1 MENRILRGPVREFFQ
16 TPSPTRTLIANY
28 VLDNLGKREQS
39 VALCFRGDFAT
50 LYYHCHQLL
59 RIRDSRS
66 GIIGEFDFRHAR
78 FTAEYRERLAEL
90 KEMGVDISNFSD
102 EPEQNSRRYV
112 RFALR
117 GFGEEKL
124 EKVLNIYKN
133 LIEDFIDPSNQ
144 KYAFDPKTACRK
156 SKNLEKNRQQE
167 LYAAHFWRNDLM
179 YYDLEYTEPRA
190 AEKKVPGRFDLLGLR
205 ADTDGY
211 TLLLTELKST
221 KGALGGKAGLLKHE
235 KDYNDY
241 INSPCAEVRK
251 TEACEAVR
259 LLGEMFGRPCP
270 ADLKPENIK
279 RVKAK
284 FVFSDEVT
292 ESGRAYLPTKIPL
305 ALFEKVHLENGAEK
319 PY

>member
-1 MENRILRGPVREFFQ
+1 MDDRILRGRVREFFE
-16 TPSPTRTLIANY
+16 TPSPARTLIANY
-28 VLDNLGKREQS
+28 VLDNLNKREQS

-78 FTAEYRERLAEL
+78 FTQAYREKLAQL
-90 KEMGVDISNFSD
+90 KEMGVDASDFSD
-102 EPEQNSRRYV
+102 EPGQNGRRYV
-112 RFALR
+112 RFVLR

-124 EKVLNIYKN
+124 EKVLNIYKD
-133 LIEDFIDPSNQ
+133 LIEDFIDPSKQ
-144 KYAFDPKTACRK
+144 TYAFDPKTVCIK
-156 SKNLEKNRQQE
+156 SKNIEKNRQQE
-167 LYAAHFWRNDLM
+167 LYAAYFWRNDLM

-205 ADTDGY
+205 ADRDGY

-221 KGALGGKAGLLKHE
+221 KGALGGKAGLSKHE

-251 TEACEAVR
+251 AEACEAVR
-259 LLGEMFGRPCP
+259 LLGEIFGRPCP

-284 FVFSDEVT
+284 FVFSDKVIG
-292 ESGRAYLPTKIPL
+292 SGRTYCLPDG
-305 ALFEKVHLENGAEK
+305 FEKVYLEDGAEK